1 MISVW
6 RNSPVLTP
14 SLSQAAL
21 KIKNVFPSGRQALS
35 YCLKHANLSRKD
47 KVAIP
52 EWSSHCVI
60 SAVGKIATPIPISE
74 VIKFDIN
81 VSAVLIYDQWGWPVF
96 DNCRSDLGER
106 FKDTVI
112 IHDAVDTV
120 DIFENN
126 KAHYRG
132 LENVYTIFSLSKI
145 LGLEGG
151 AIANFN
157 GQHLTH
163 IKENKDIYT
172 LIQKID
178 TIDLKSTY
186 HVDFIKNFKKNDV
199 SFLSNKVTHWIK
211 TNSLFKAIN
220 LEKSSRQKNINIIAD
235 HGLTNSWPK
244 WMKDSLSKECAPA
257 IIPLLKGVDTDILL
271 KLQDELIKKFSM
283 QSEIYN
289 FDWNGNVIKSD
300 YKKCIAIPV
309 HGEVT
314 NIDAIADMISLVRA

>member
-1 MISVW
+1 M
-6 RNSPVLTP
+6 
-14 SLSQAAL
+14 
-21 KIKNVFPSGRQALS
+21 
-35 YCLKHANLSRKD
+35 
-47 KVAIP
+47 
-52 EWSSHCVI
+52 
-60 SAVGKIATPIPISE
+60 
-74 VIKFDIN
+74 
-81 VSAVLIYDQWGWPVF
+81 
-96 DNCRSDLGER
+96 
-106 FKDTVI
+106 
-112 IHDAVDTV
+112 
-120 DIFENN
+120 
-126 KAHYRG
+126 
-132 LENVYTIFSLSKI
+132 
-145 LGLEGG
+145 
-151 AIANFN
+151 
-157 GQHLTH
+157 
-163 IKENKDIYT
+163 
-172 LIQKID
+172 
-178 TIDLKSTY
+178 
-186 HVDFIKNFKKNDV
+186 
-199 SFLSNKVTHWIK
+199 THWIK